1 MGDQAYHYGCDLAPP
16 ATLSLVPPW
25 MDRIDVDR
33 LDVLRERNNYLLT
46 QLKQQR
52 EKLRLGG
59 CSQSRKRERGDESEM
74 LTLTDGDRGPA
85 RAALAKSTVR
95 VADICETR
103 TGFLTN
109 ISTSSLT
116 FKDRGGTAKHIADI
130 SPHSDNNGHPRV
142 HDRLQDT
149 KSFRTRPKSCLI
161 NYNKELREAQ
171 SRVTFQ
177 SDECEEIPAP
187 DRYHLQPLLGYDWIA
202 GVLDVEDSLIE
213 RSDDF
218 FNDLRA
224 FRLLNKDECVHGSQA
239 EFSEEDHSVLPL
251 LKDKDS
257 PEVNTDTHQC
267 TFSYRINSRLFPVPL
282 HSKECCPV
290 CKKHKSSHPQ
300 TTAEPA
306 LIRISIPCS
315 TFLPP
320 YKYKAHRRCSF
331 DPSDSLGLPSHCL
344 SGWSNTGQSSL
355 CPPSSLDLRSSLNM
369 KICTG
374 SQNKDLDDLSVPKVS
389 RNSDQ
394 IPDVSRLAHYN
405 FQHSS
410 PRRKRGSTSYPVC

>member
-1 MGDQAYHYGCDLAPP
+1 M
-16 ATLSLVPPW
+16 LSTG
-25 MDRIDVDR
+25 R

-52 EKLRLGG
+52 EKLSLGG
-59 CSQSRKRERGDESEM
+59 CSQNRKRERVDEPEM

-85 RAALAKSTVR
+85 RAALAKSTVT
-95 VADICETR
+95 VADTCEKQ

-116 FKDRGGTAKHIADI
+116 FKDRGTAEHIADI
-130 SPHSDNNGHPRV
+130 SPHSDSNGHPRV

-171 SRVTFQ
+171 SQVTFQ
-177 SDECEEIPAP
+177 SDECEEIPAS
-187 DRYHLQPLLGYDWIA
+187 DRHHLQPLLGYDWIA
-202 GVLDVEDSLIE
+202 GVLDVENSLIE

-257 PEVNTDTHQC
+257 PKANADTHQC

-290 CKKHKSSHPQ
+290 CKKHKSSHPN
-300 TTAEPA
+300 TIAEPA
-306 LIRISIPCS
+306 LIRVSIPRS

-344 SGWSNTGQSSL
+344 SGWSNTGQNSL
-355 CPPSSLDLRSSLNM
+355 CPSGSLDLRSSLNM

-374 SQNKDLDDLSVPKVS
+374 WQNKDLDV
-389 RNSDQ
+389 
-394 IPDVSRLAHYN
+394 
-405 FQHSS
+405 
-410 PRRKRGSTSYPVC
+410 